1 MRGRVVRRQG
11 RIEGVAIAKMRVV
24 HVPGANKGGVRKDLG
39 GGGGKDAAPGRHE
52 GRNGPRDRWSG
63 FHGPGG
69 MATEGR
75 RRRHGT
81 IVRARRYVG
90 EGYTPYETLLER
102 FDDVDVVHRSTRVV
116 QAPLSTCMEPWCAWE
131 NVYKF
136 LPQLVGVEPM
146 SEDGK
151 IRRLRLMYRF
161 ASTPTIELFASAI
174 YVGTDPKQ
182 QLKDIL
188 EKEGEGTSAGKRNAE
203 VRWRSVEGF
212 PQAGYVK
219 FTERERLGN
228 ERESELP
235 IPQTETVVE
244 LEFTYRMPQVLVE
257 FLGRQPIQLD
267 VEKIVQ
273 GVMDEYVQLC
283 LTKTNAGRT

>member
-1 MRGRVVRRQG
+1 MG
-11 RIEGVAIAKMRVV
+11 GVAIARMRVV
-24 HVPGANKGGVRKDLG
+24 NAPGANRREVVKGLG
-39 GGGGKDAAPGRHE
+39 SGGGKDAVPGRHT
-52 GRNGPRDRWSG
+52 GRNVSRDRWSG
-63 FHGPGG
+63 LHGPGG
-69 MATEGR
+69 MATEVR
-75 RRRHGT
+75 PTRHGT
-81 IVRARRYVG
+81 IMRAQRYVDG
-90 EGYTPYETLLER
+90 GYTPYETLLER

-136 LPQLVGVEPM
+136 LPQLVDVEPM

-161 ASTPTIELFASAI
+161 ASTPTIELLASAI
-174 YVGTDPKQ
+174 YVGTDPKE

-188 EKEGEGTSAGKRNAE
+188 QQEGEGTSAGKRNAE

-212 PQAGYVK
+212 PQAGCVK
-219 FTERERLGN
+219 FTERGRIGN

-273 GVMDEYVQLC
+273 GVMDGYVELC
-283 LTKTNAGRT
+283 LKKTNAGQT